1 MKYILILLLSVNTVF
16 GRDSYYCHWNKFD
29 TEYTNA
35 LYLNSSIN
43 IICNNFEFI
52 NNNSI
57 TNNITEYC
65 RIHPTNNIMKS
76 LPKNYIE
83 RDTYCDWDDL
93 HNIRD
98 INNILFEDYLSPI
111 CLMCNNI
118 FNYIHK
124 FNFSEQS
131 YINNSVSICN
141 SIDGPKK
148 QLPTYIIAII
158 ITIVSIMIL
167 IPPSLALYI
176 GYCPKRKCLQMLK
189 K

>member
-1 MKYILILLLSVNTVF
+1 MKYILILLLSVNIVLGGFT
-16 GRDSYYCHWNKFD
+16 RCRWDKFD
-29 TEYTNA
+29 AVYNNV

-57 TNNITEYC
+57 INNITKYC
-65 RIHPTNNIMKS
+65 RTHPTNNIMES
-76 LPKNYIE
+76 LPKNNIN
-83 RDTYCDWDDL
+83 RNTYCDLDDL
-93 HNIRD
+93 RNIRN
-98 INNILFEDYLSPI
+98 INNVLFEDYLSPI

-118 FNYIHK
+118 FNNIHK
-124 FNFSEQS
+124 FNFSDQS

-148 QLPTYIIAII
+148 TLPTYVIAII

-176 GYCPKRKCLQMLK
+176 VFCPKKKCLQMLK